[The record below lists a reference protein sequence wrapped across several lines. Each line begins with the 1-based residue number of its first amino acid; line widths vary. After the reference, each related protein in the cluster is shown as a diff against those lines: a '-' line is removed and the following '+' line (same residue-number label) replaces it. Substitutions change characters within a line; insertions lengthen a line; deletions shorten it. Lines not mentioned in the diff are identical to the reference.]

1 MDDKQMEQKAYA
13 ETLEGSMRALGQTI
27 RETFWIDKLESWLR
41 KVTK

>member
-1 MDDKQMEQKAYA
+1 MNDEQREQKAYA
-13 ETLEGSMRALGQTI
+13 ETLEGSMRAFGQTI